1 MGEPLIDAYI
11 YLGRYF
17 FFLGGGLINGDGQLA
32 CLSIY
37 ISCVKLRFGWEGRLV
52 GFGDFLAR
60 DAKAK
65 YGMFLFF
72 VYLLGLGRQ
81 AGSV

>member
-1 MGEPLIDAYI
+1 M
-11 YLGRYF
+11 
-17 FFLGGGLINGDGQLA
+17 
-32 CLSIY
+32 
-37 ISCVKLRFGWEGRLV
+37 